1 MERLDIIKDVHGA
14 TKTTLDILNDL
25 LIFNK
30 LEAGVFELHKETV
43 PVASFI
49 TKCVSLFQNQARES
63 QIRLVVSLKQQQQ
76 QPQLSQLSPVP
87 TSSRPLLTSSKDN
100 EGDLEYGRQGLGSP
114 ITGDDILLVD
124 KSKMEQVLRNLLSN
138 AFKFSPN
145 GSNIFVNAY
154 FQVIILSLHLYIPL
168 CPIYPPSPYISSLY
182 IQELGDDTSDHDT
195 AAIDQSI
202 PSATFL
208 RTTTAA
214 TMEATTTTPAR
225 RSSNF
230 MGDFGATLYSSF
242 LGESPPP
249 PPPSPSLS
257 INTFP
262 PQGQEDAGRR
272 GKLVLCVRDEGAG
285 ISENHQASLFQEFV
299 QFNAA
304 KLQAGGGSGLG
315 TSRLMYLYNVS
326 SHNTDI
332 SFRYPPFSGLFICKR
347 VVELHGGTIRVYS
360 AGEGQGSSFIVELPM
375 FRKQKE
381 SALFVSHV
389 PRSMNNSLTNLQ
401 QLMPSAGF
409 ASNGTI
415 NHTNQLL
422 ILSELNRKGP
432 GSTSLLELGVE
443 EQVNTSTLVY
453 STSWKKHRRSGQSSE
468 QQPQP
473 PPPSSQQHHQQQQQ
487 QNHHHQQQNQFL

>member
-25 LIFNK
+25 LTFNK

-100 EGDLEYGRQGLGSP
+100 EGDLEYGRQGQGSP

-154 FQVIILSLHLYIPL
+154 FQVIILSLHQCTPL
-168 CPIYPPSPYISSLY
+168 CPTYPPSPPCLPSLY

-195 AAIDQSI
+195 AAMDQSI
-202 PSATFL
+202 PSATFS

-242 LGESPPP
+242 LGESPP

-375 FRKQKE
+375 FRKQIE
-381 SALFVSHV
+381 STLFVSHV

-401 QLMPSAGF
+401 PVSSAGF
-409 ASNGTI
+409 ASSGTI

-443 EQVNTSTLVY
+443 EQMNTSTLVY
-453 STSWKKHRRSGQSSE
+453 STSWKKNRRSGQPSE
-468 QQPQP
+468 QPPQP
-473 PPPSSQQHHQQQQQ
+473 PPPPSSSQQHHHLQP
-487 QNHHHQQQNQFL
+487 QNQFL